1 MRRLFRFLLDLAREI
16 GDESAYQ
23 RYLTANGA
31 AHSSKQWR
39 TFSEARMR
47 SKYSRAK
54 CC

>member
-1 MRRLFRFLLDLAREI
+1 MKRFFQFLLNLAREI
-16 GDESAYQ
+16 GDENAYR
-23 RYLTANGA
+23 RYLASSGV

-39 TFSEARMR
+39 TFSEASMR